1 MHKYLI
7 NNFEYFFFNSISLFA
22 LFNLTICTLDE
33 RTETVDEAE
42 NGSDMTLKQGEPEV
56 DQFTID
62 GLLVNPDDLLP
73 PVVKLEKYV
82 DSDIT
87 FNR

>member
-1 MHKYLI
+1 M
-7 NNFEYFFFNSISLFA
+7 
-22 LFNLTICTLDE
+22 LDE
-33 RTETVDEAE
+33 NTEAVNEAE
-42 NGSDMTLKQGEPEV
+42 NSSEMTLKQGEPET
-56 DQFTID
+56 DQFAVD

>member
-1 MHKYLI
+1 
-7 NNFEYFFFNSISLFA
+7 
-22 LFNLTICTLDE
+22 
-33 RTETVDEAE
+33 
-42 NGSDMTLKQGEPEV
+42 MTLKQGEQET
-56 DQFTID
+56 DQFAVD

>member
-1 MHKYLI
+1 M
-7 NNFEYFFFNSISLFA
+7 
-22 LFNLTICTLDE
+22 LDE

-42 NGSDMTLKQGEPEV
+42 NGSDMTLKQGEPEA